1 MNKYKPTKDYLIL
14 SGINSTSLLD
24 KALNDITMTALATD
38 LSKINTIPEDNG
50 ERYRKIDHQSK

>member
-24 KALNDITMTALATD
+24 KALNDITMTALETD
-38 LSKINTIPEDNG
+38 LLKINTIPEDNG